1 MVFEHLMPQD
11 CSQVVPTSKKA
22 SLNKNNK
29 TMENK
34 GIITRLSKLTVKETI
49 DKLEQILKQKN
60 ITIYLRIDQQAEVAK
75 AGIKLNAIDFLLFGN
90 PQKGG
95 QVMAE
100 NPVAAIDLPLKVLAW
115 EDSAHQTWVTYN
127 EAAFIQQ
134 RFSLSE
140 EAISLIGIDQII
152 TALLS

>member
-1 MVFEHLMPQD
+1 MRHD
-11 CSQVVPTSKKA
+11 CGHVVPIDKKVF
-22 SLNKNNK
+22 SNKNNN

-34 GIITRLSKLTVKETI
+34 GIITRLSKLTVKAII
-49 DKLEQILKQKN
+49 DNLEEILKQKN
-60 ITIYLRIDQQAEVAK
+60 IPIYLRIDQQAEAAK
-75 AGIKLNAIDFLLFGN
+75 AGIKLNAIEFLLFGN

-95 QVMAE
+95 KVMAE

-127 EAAFIQQ
+127 DAAFIQQ

-140 EAISLIGIDQII
+140 EAISLIGIDQMI

>member
-1 MVFEHLMPQD
+1 
-11 CSQVVPTSKKA
+11 
-22 SLNKNNK
+22 
-29 TMENK
+29 MENN

-49 DKLEQILKQKN
+49 DKLEAILKQKN
-60 ITIYLRIDQQAEVAK
+60 ITIYLRINQQAEAVK
-75 AGIKLNAIDFLLFGN
+75 AGIKLDAIEFLLFGN

-100 NPVAAIDLPLKVLAW
+100 KPEAAIDLPLKVLAW
-115 EDSAHQTWVTYN
+115 EDSVHKTWVTYN
-127 EAAFIQQ
+127 EANFIQQ

-140 EAISLIGIDQII
+140 ESARLIALDQMI